1 MCTKK
6 MTTFGCA
13 YMEIIVII
21 NAMMVSMHENV
32 NFLSFKT
39 AFPHFEIESLSI
51 YVKTIHL
58 RNNAFMNGTT

>member
-39 AFPHFEIESLSI
+39 AFPHFEIENLFP
-51 YVKTIHL
+51 
-58 RNNAFMNGTT
+58 FM